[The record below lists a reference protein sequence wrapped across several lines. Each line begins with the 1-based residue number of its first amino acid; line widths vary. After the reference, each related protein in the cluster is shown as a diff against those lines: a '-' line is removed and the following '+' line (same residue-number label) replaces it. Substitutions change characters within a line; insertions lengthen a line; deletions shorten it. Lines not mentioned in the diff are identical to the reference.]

1 MYNGR
6 DIIQTYQ
13 AIYRT
18 PVNQI
23 AVPEQ
28 FRMGNFEV
36 VFKEI
41 PADNAVKKAKN
52 TPNPLLRGLMTFND
66 DLIAPTTDIE
76 DWECD

>member
-1 MYNGR
+1 M
-6 DIIQTYQ
+6 QTYQ

-23 AVPEQ
+23 AVPEP

-41 PADNAVKKAKN
+41 PADNTAKKAKN
-52 TPNPLLRGLMTFND
+52 MPNPLLRGSVAIID
-66 DLIAPTTDIE
+66 DITPLDN
-76 DWECD
+76 DWELD